1 MKKNNP
7 TLTSAW
13 KNLTSHFNELK
24 NIEMKQMFADGKKA
38 EDFTLNWEDFTVDFS
53 KNRITK
59 KTLGLL
65 FNLASECN
73 LQQSIEDQFSGKK
86 INQTEGRAVLHTA
99 VRAEKNKKIFVD
111 NKDVGPQI
119 LEYRK
124 KINSIE

>member
-13 KNLTSHFNELK
+13 KNLTSHFNEIK

-38 EDFTLNWEDFTVDFS
+38 EDFTISWENFTVDFS

-59 KTLGLL
+59 KTLDLL

-86 INQTEGRAVLHTA
+86 INQTGH
-99 VRAEKNKKIFVD
+99 
-111 NKDVGPQI
+111 
-119 LEYRK
+119 
-124 KINSIE
+124 

>member
-13 KNLTSHFNELK
+13 KNLTSHFNEIK

-65 FNLASECN
+65 FNLASRFIVKDLVMLRRNELN
-73 LQQSIEDQFSGKK
+73 LE
-86 INQTEGRAVLHTA
+86 L
-99 VRAEKNKKIFVD
+99 
-111 NKDVGPQI
+111 
-119 LEYRK
+119 
-124 KINSIE
+124 